1 MLAALLKMMSDGQF
15 HSGEELGRA
24 LGVSRAAVWKALKR
38 LEDGGYPIQRVRGR
52 GYRVPPGARLLDL
65 DVIRAHLAPAADAA
79 IRWQLLDSVDSTNI
93 ELMRAVGSVAEP
105 GIKVCLAEQQS
116 AGKGRRGR
124 QWASPYAQNIY
135 LSVALPFSE
144 GAQKLE
150 GLSLL
155 VGLVLVETLE
165 DSGFSGC
172 ALKWPNDVL
181 LDGRKLAGILVEI
194 AGDLTSECV
203 AIVGIGVNVL
213 MERPGD
219 VIGQPWTSLLLSRQA
234 GVLDRNLLVARF
246 IQRLL
251 DSLEVFRQE
260 GFSPF
265 VPAWQ
270 RRHGW
275 QGLQVVVEA
284 GTTRQQGRA
293 LGVDARGA
301 LRLETDSGEV
311 LLHGGEV
318 SLRLER

>member
-38 LEDGGYPIQRVRGR
+38 LEDGGYPMHRVRGR
-52 GYRVPPGARLLDL
+52 GYRVPSGAGLLDL
-65 DVIRAHLAPAADAA
+65 DVIRSHLPASVSSA
-79 IRWQLLDSVDSTNI
+79 IRWQLLDSVDSTNA
-93 ELMRAVGSVAEP
+93 ELMRCIGGDVEP
-105 GIKVCLAEQQS
+105 GMKVCLAEQQS

-135 LSVALPFSE
+135 LSIALPFSE

-155 VGLVLVETLE
+155 IGLVLVETLE
-165 DSGFSGC
+165 DCGYSGC

-194 AGDLTSECV
+194 AGDLTSDCV
-203 AIVGIGVNVL
+203 AVVGVGVNVL
-213 MERPGD
+213 MGRSEPTID
-219 VIGQPWTSLLLSRQA
+219 QPWTSLLLSRQK
-234 GVLDRNLLVARF
+234 GLLDRNLLVARF
-246 IQRLL
+246 IERLL
-251 DSLEVFRQE
+251 GSLGRFRQE

-265 VPAWQ
+265 VQGWQ
-270 RRHGW
+270 LRHGW
-275 QGLQVVVEA
+275 QGMQVSVEA
-284 GTTRQQGRA
+284 GNNSQQGHA

-301 LRLETDSGEV
+301 LKLGTERGEV

-318 SLRLER
+318 SLRLEQ